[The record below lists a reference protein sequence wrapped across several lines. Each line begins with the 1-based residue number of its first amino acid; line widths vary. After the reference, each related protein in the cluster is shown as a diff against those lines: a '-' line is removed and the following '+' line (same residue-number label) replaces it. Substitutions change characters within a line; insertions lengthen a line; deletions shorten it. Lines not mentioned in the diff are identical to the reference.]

1 MTANDVT
8 KSNIVGQS
16 TNIKEE
22 EKEEEEEGELD
33 NLEELLWD
41 GPEDSDEEIAEMAA
55 LKTDFEIE

>member
-1 MTANDVT
+1 MTATDIT
-8 KSNIVGQS
+8 KSNIEGQS

-22 EKEEEEEGELD
+22 EKEEEGELD

>member
-1 MTANDVT
+1 MTATDVT
-8 KSNIVGQS
+8 KSNIEGQS

-22 EKEEEEEGELD
+22 EKKEEEEELD